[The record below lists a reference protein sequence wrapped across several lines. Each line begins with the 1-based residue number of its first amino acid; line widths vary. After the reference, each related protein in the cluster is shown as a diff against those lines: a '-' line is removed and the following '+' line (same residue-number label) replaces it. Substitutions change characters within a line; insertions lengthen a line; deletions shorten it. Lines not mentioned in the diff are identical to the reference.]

1 MNRRYFLKSLGLSGI
16 GLCIS
21 SRFLLRAERYYE
33 RHNAPLIKSY
43 TKVKETL
50 YVREGGILCF
60 GDPYAPPNRIP
71 TWRKWYTDYC
81 GEDPK
86 GLTEAVG
93 MTDQDLDY
101 EIDEWHFR
109 EMYWNRN
116 ESPEAIAFNQLQE
129 LEIGSLSYGD
139 DTQPVGSLEFMD
151 GICPGNDSLLVTVED
166 DISLSCL
173 QWRLEK
179 LNHPMNIK
187 YAN

>member
-1 MNRRYFLKSLGLSGI
+1 MNRRYFLKSLGVGVTT
-16 GLCIS
+16 LCIPGS
-21 SRFLLRAERYYE
+21 FLLRAERYFE
-33 RHNAPLIKSY
+33 RNNAPLIKAY

-60 GDPYAPPNRIP
+60 GDPYAPPTNLP
-71 TWRKWYTDYC
+71 TWREWHTEYC
-81 GEDPK
+81 GEDPD
-86 GLTEAVG
+86 GLADAMG
-93 MTDQDLDY
+93 MSDNDLDY

-139 DTQPVGSLEFMD
+139 DTLPVGSLEFMD

-179 LNHPMNIK
+179 LNHPMNIQ